1 MPAANATAMPPT
13 AASLVKDVVII
24 GFFPFNSCSV
34 DDGTELGLP
43 FSPRLKHGLSKGCNG
58 YGRSAVIARIL
69 TAVGLWGCTLLSW
82 PGAGAAA
89 ASGCPDVDVVFAR
102 GTGEPPGV
110 GWMGQQFVDALRWR
124 LWGRAV
130 DVYPVDFP
138 AVPEFGPTAAGVGS
152 AAGHVRDMAAGCPD
166 TQMVLGGY
174 SRGAALIGYAT
185 EPGAAGLAAPLPPE
199 AASRVAAVVLLGKP
213 SDAFL
218 ASIGAPPVLLGP
230 GYAAK
235 TIDLC
240 APGDPVCS
248 AGGDGAA
255 HAAYAG
261 NGMTAQAA
269 DFAAA
274 RLTPSADQP
283 I

>member
-1 MPAANATAMPPT
+1 M
-13 AASLVKDVVII
+13 
-24 GFFPFNSCSV
+24 
-34 DDGTELGLP
+34 
-43 FSPRLKHGLSKGCNG
+43 GLSG
-58 YGRSAVIARIL
+58 Y
-69 TAVGLWGCTLLSW
+69 TLLSW
-82 PGAGAAA
+82 PGAGDAA
-89 ASGCPDVDVVFAR
+89 ASACPDVNVVFAR

-110 GWMGQQFVDALRWR
+110 GSMGQQFIDALRWR

-138 AVPEFGPTAAGVGS
+138 AVPEFGPTASGV
-152 AAGHVRDMAAGCPD
+152 ADAVGHVREMTTDCPH
-166 TQMVLGGY
+166 TRMVLGGY

-185 EPGAAGLAAPLPPE
+185 DPSAAGLAGPLPPE
-199 AASRVAAVVLLGKP
+199 AAVHVAAVALFGKP

-218 ASIGAPPVLLGP
+218 GSIGAPPVEFGP

-248 AGGDGAA
+248 TGSDGAA
-255 HAAYAG
+255 HAAYSA

-269 DFAAA
+269 DFAAE
-274 RLTPSADQP
+274 RLAPPVDHQT
-283 I
+283 